1 MDSQK
6 NKPLTTDG
14 PKGFKDNY
22 GNIIA
27 PIELVFPIV
36 RINSENNFEA
46 VGTGFFVHPAGGFV
60 TAKHCL
66 YNNNV
71 YDDSCFAIHSV
82 GDGQHL
88 VRKIQYFEAHPDADI
103 GMGML
108 KGQLR
113 KADGELLLKASF
125 PVSLTR
131 PIIGEEI
138 MTFAYP
144 HMTIENDNTGTFP
157 GDWFKGKVI
166 EHLPDGTGKLKSEAF
181 ATTMLIKH
189 GASGGPVLRGNHL
202 IGVNSSGFD
211 AFGTD
216 DPLSFITPISQIF
229 DLKLR
234 DSDGKETTVHELMKN
249 GYMPYVD

>member
-1 MDSQK
+1 MDNQK
-6 NKPLTTDG
+6 NQSLAVDG

-36 RINSENNFEA
+36 RISSENNFEA

-66 YNNNV
+66 YEDNV

-88 VRKIQYFEAHPDADI
+88 VRKIQYFEAHPNADI

-181 ATTMLIKH
+181 AKSMLIKH